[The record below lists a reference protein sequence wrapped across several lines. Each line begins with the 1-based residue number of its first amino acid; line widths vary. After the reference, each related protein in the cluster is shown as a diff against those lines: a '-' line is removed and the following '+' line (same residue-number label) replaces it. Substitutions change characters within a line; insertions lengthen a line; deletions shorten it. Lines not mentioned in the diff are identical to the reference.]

1 MSKLEQQ
8 DWLIVR

>member
-8 DWLIVR
+8 